1 MLKLFGLEGE
11 PSLARLA
18 LIVRG
23 ADTARPDLAPEAA
36 GLHAI
41 SLGLSALAG
50 DDDHGMIAKAFNIY
64 DGLFAYIRFARA
76 GTSQLAGQGGMTGMT
91 TIDQTAP
98 AQAAA
103 PTFNEAFKVWFKIG
117 CLSFGGPAGQIAMM
131 HRVLVDEKKW
141 IDEPRFLHALNFSML
156 TPGPEAQKL
165 ATYIGWLLHGV
176 RGGLVAGILFV
187 VPGALVMLGLS
198 LLYALGRGVPV
209 IDGALFGIKA
219 AVLVIVVEAL
229 IRIGRRALKTS
240 FVVRHCR
247 RCLCRHLLFRVA
259 VSDHRDRRGTGRLPC
274 ARSSPALLN
283 LKDDVG
289 ALAPPVPD
297 RWRRAATAAVVGL
310 AAWWAPVVLA
320 IAVLGSNH
328 VLVSVGL
335 FFSKLA
341 VVSFGG
347 AYALL
352 AYMAQQAVETHHWMT
367 APEMV
372 DGLGLAETTPGPL
385 ILVTQFVG
393 FLAGFRDAAPFPPVA
408 AGILAAVM
416 TTWVTFTP
424 SMLWVFVGAPFVEQL
439 RSNKLLSGALAAIT
453 AAVVGVILN
462 LTVWFALHVL
472 FGQVTER
479 HTGFLRWYSFDPL
492 GLDLKTLALAVIAG
506 VLAFRFHRSLI
517 EVVAVMAALGV
528 AVRLVLGP

>member
-1 MLKLFGLEGE
+1 
-11 PSLARLA
+11 
-18 LIVRG
+18 
-23 ADTARPDLAPEAA
+23 
-36 GLHAI
+36 
-41 SLGLSALAG
+41 
-50 DDDHGMIAKAFNIY
+50 
-64 DGLFAYIRFARA
+64 
-76 GTSQLAGQGGMTGMT
+76 MT
-91 TIDQTAP
+91 TVEATTP
-98 AQAAA
+98 ATSAK
-103 PTFNEAFKVWFKIG
+103 PTFAEFFKVWLKIG
-117 CLSFGGPAGQIAMM
+117 CINFGGPAGQIAMM
-131 HRVLVDEKKW
+131 HRIVVDEKKW

-176 RGGLVAGILFV
+176 RGGLTAGILFV
-187 VPGALVMLGLS
+187 LPGALVMLGLS
-198 LLYALGRGVPV
+198 LLYALGRGYPV

-229 IRIGRRALKTS
+229 IRIGKRALKTS
-240 FVVRHCR
+240 LLLGIAGAAFVGI
-247 RCLCRHLLFRVA
+247 FFFA
-259 VSDHRDRRGTGRLPC
+259 LPFPIIVIAAALIGYLA
-274 ARSSPALLN
+274 ARSSPASIG

-289 ALAPPVPD
+289 TLAPPAPD
-297 RWRRAATAAVVGL
+297 RWRQATIAAVVGL
-310 AAWWAPVVLA
+310 VVWWAPVALA
-320 IAVLGSNH
+320 VAIFGLNH

-393 FLAGFRDAAPFPPVA
+393 FLAGFRDAAPFSPVV
-408 AGILAAVM
+408 AGILAAAM

-439 RSNKLLSGALAAIT
+439 RANKRLSGALAAIT
-453 AAVVGVILN
+453 AAVVGVIL
-462 LTVWFALHVL
+462 
-472 FGQVTER
+472 E
-479 HTGFLRWYSFDPL
+479 FD
-492 GLDLKTLALAVIAG
+492 GLVRTACPVRPGDRAA
-506 VLAFRFHRSLI
+506 RR
-517 EVVAVMAALGV
+517 MAAL
-528 AVRLVLGP
+528 VRFRSAGTRSQGGGAGDHRWRAGLRAAPRVDRGGGGDGRAWRRDAIRVRRVISLLG

>member
-1 MLKLFGLEGE
+1 MATVEASTSAKPAFGE
-11 PSLARLA
+11 
-18 LIVRG
+18 
-23 ADTARPDLAPEAA
+23 
-36 GLHAI
+36 
-41 SLGLSALAG
+41 
-50 DDDHGMIAKAFNIY
+50 F
-64 DGLFAYIRFARA
+64 
-76 GTSQLAGQGGMTGMT
+76 
-91 TIDQTAP
+91 
-98 AQAAA
+98 
-103 PTFNEAFKVWFKIG
+103 FKTWLKIG
-117 CLSFGGPAGQIAMM
+117 CINFGGPAGQIAMM
-131 HRVLVDEKKW
+131 HRIVVDEKKW

-176 RGGLVAGILFV
+176 RGGLTAGILFV
-187 VPGALVMLGLS
+187 LPGALVMLGLS
-198 LLYALGRGVPV
+198 LLYTLGRGYPA

-229 IRIGRRALKTS
+229 IRIGKRALKTS
-240 FVVRHCR
+240 LLLGIAGAAFVGI
-247 RCLCRHLLFRVA
+247 FFFA
-259 VSDHRDRRGTGRLPC
+259 LPFPLIVI
-274 ARSSPALLN
+274 AAALIGWLAAQTSPASVG
-283 LKDDVG
+283 LKDDIG
-289 ALAPPVPD
+289 ALVPPDPD
-297 RWRRAATAAVVGL
+297 RWRQAALAAAIGVF
-310 AAWWAPVVLA
+310 AWWAPVALA
-320 IAVLGSNH
+320 ILILGFNH
-328 VLVSVGL
+328 VLVTVGL

-393 FLAGFRDAAPFPPVA
+393 FLAGFRDAAPFSPVT
-408 AGILAAVM
+408 AGIIAAAM

-439 RSNKLLSGALAAIT
+439 RANKQLSGALAAIT

-472 FGQVTER
+472 FGHVAER
-479 HTGFLRWYSFDPL
+479 WIGWLRWYAFDPL
-492 GLDLKTLALAVIAG
+492 ALDLKAAALAVIAG
-506 VLAFRFHRSLI
+506 VLAFVFQRGLI
-517 EVVAVMAALGV
+517 EVVVVTAALGIAMRYV
-528 AVRLVLGP
+528 FGA